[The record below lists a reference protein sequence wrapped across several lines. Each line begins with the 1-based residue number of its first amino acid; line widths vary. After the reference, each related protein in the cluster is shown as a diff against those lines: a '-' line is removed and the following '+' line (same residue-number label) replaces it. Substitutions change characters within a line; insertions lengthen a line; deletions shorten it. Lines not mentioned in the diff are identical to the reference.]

1 MIQKWNKVAF
11 FPLYLSTW
19 ENMFPFKCRHCEVR
33 FAKRTELGG
42 HARKMHKGMSD
53 KYAVKMQIRSQ
64 RTSQRTIHTIA
75 KGICTEM
82 RMGVLD
88 PLTLKN
94 FRFIQKIMNA
104 AERERRMLADLGDE
118 TNVQIDEGPFMTEDA
133 EKRRVRGQIMKA
145 EKERVRRM
153 IVKVKRVLA
162 KPSKERQLL
171 IGPKW
176 LALLVTISPEPVT
189 I

>member
-1 MIQKWNKVAF
+1 MQIWNKVGF
-11 FPLYLSTW
+11 WPLNLSTW
-19 ENMFPFKCRHCEVR
+19 EKLFPYKCRHCDVR

-53 KYAVKMQIRSQ
+53 KYAVKMQIRNQ
-64 RTSQRTIHTIA
+64 RTGQRTIHTIA

-82 RMGVLD
+82 RQGVLD
-88 PLTLKN
+88 ELTLKN

-104 AERERRMLADLGDE
+104 AEWERKVLNDLGDE
-118 TNVQIDEGPFMTEDA
+118 TNVKIPEGQHMTVEA
-133 EKRRVRGQIMKA
+133 EKRRVREQIMRA

-162 KPSKERQLL
+162 KPSAERQQL

-176 LALLVTISPEPVT
+176 LALLDTISPDPVT